1 MDAESDVEAETLP
14 KNRQR
19 QPYHQEILMAARETI
34 QLNSIQTEG
43 APASSSA
50 TTPDAAIGGGSDMCE
65 AIMEM
70 VRPAVVKLDEQVKNT
85 RKSQLMLANHINQL
99 SSYLKVIGDEQS
111 APYDL
116 DAYVTKLDD
125 SRKRVSSMT
134 GRLQIIH
141 ERMSQLQ
148 RNIARETF
156 RQKQQLNKSQP

>member
-1 MDAESDVEAETLP
+1 MDAESDVEVETLP

-19 QPYHQEILMAARETI
+19 QPYHQEVLMAASARETI

-43 APASSSA
+43 APPSSSA
-50 TTPDAAIGGGSDMCE
+50 TTPDPAIGGGSDMCE

-116 DAYVTKLDD
+116 DAYVRKLDD

-156 RQKQQLNKSQP
+156 RQKQQLNKS